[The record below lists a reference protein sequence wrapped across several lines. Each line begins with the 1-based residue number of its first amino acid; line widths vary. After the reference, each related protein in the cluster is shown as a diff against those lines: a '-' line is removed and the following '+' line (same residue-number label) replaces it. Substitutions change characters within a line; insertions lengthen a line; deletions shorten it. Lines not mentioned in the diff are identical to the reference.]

1 MLTATVL
8 GAAVLSGCS
17 SKGKNAAEKKT
28 VTLTISAAAS
38 LTDVTKDI
46 AEKYKEKEPNVELR
60 FSYGSSGA
68 LQSQIEEGAD
78 ADVFMSAAQKQMD
91 ALSKKNLIS
100 KKSRTDSAGKQACTD
115 RTKRQPDIY

>member
-1 MLTATVL
+1 MKKQIFVMLTAAVL

-68 LQSQIEEGAD
+68 LQTQIEEGGGRRRFHVGCPKTD
-78 ADVFMSAAQKQMD
+78 GCSF
-91 ALSKKNLIS
+91 KKES
-100 KKSRTDSAGKQACTD
+100 DQ
-115 RTKRQPDIY
+115 